1 MVKLCCDMCDKPMVE
16 DGPNKPGARFHGEFH
31 FLRGTHNPFRKL
43 ADIIEEE
50 VTYDICQD
58 CFYKLRG
65 LVKGMKEVE
74 EINESRN

>member
-31 FLRGTHNPFRKL
+31 FLYSTRNPFKKVT
-43 ADIIEEE
+43 DIVEEDI
-50 VTYDICQD
+50 TYDICQD

-65 LVKGMKEVE
+65 LVKGMKEME
-74 EINESRN
+74 GK